1 MGILDCASAASRW
14 RGYSYYTENR
24 VIKLEKQDE
33 NVFTS
38 EVRGNSAQAY
48 SVELHIDH
56 PRSSRCNC
64 PHAAGK
70 RIICKHLVA
79 TYFAALPQVAENFY
93 ENVVKPQE
101 EEERLEEEIYDK
113 VCDFVDN
120 LSEDDLKSALLRLLF
135 DGPDWQYEK
144 FVVENGLY
152 DYY

>member
-1 MGILDCASAASRW
+1 MRTFSPRRFAATQRKLILSSSILTIR
-14 RGYSYYTENR
+14 E
-24 VIKLEKQDE
+24 
-33 NVFTS
+33 
-38 EVRGNSAQAY
+38 AQGAI
-48 SVELHIDH
+48 V
-56 PRSSRCNC
+56 PMQR
-64 PHAAGK
+64 GK